1 MSVIPFSIL
10 DLSPIPQGATAA
22 DALRNSLDLAQHAE
36 SWGYH
41 RFWLAE
47 HHNMPGIAS
56 AATSVVIGHVA
67 GGTKTIR
74 VGSGGIMLPNH
85 SPLVIAEQ
93 FGTLA
98 SLYPDRID
106 LGLGRAPGTDM
117 LTAHALRREKS
128 SAADTFPQDVEEL
141 QSYFEPA
148 ARDQKIRAV
157 PGAGLRVPIWLLGSS
172 LFSADL
178 AAKMGLPFAFASH
191 FAPAD
196 MMQAL
201 NLYRA
206 QFQPSKLLK
215 RPYAMLGLNAVVAE
229 SDAEAQYHFTS
240 LQQSFTNLR
249 RGMPGQIPP
258 PIHDIDSFWSPSE
271 KASASLTLLCSVVGS
286 PETVEHRLLNFL
298 DLTQPDEIITT
309 AHIFD
314 HSARLR
320 SFELLSEIRL
330 RLIEAE
336 SQQAAPLVSSAQ
348 SS

>member
-1 MSVIPFSIL
+1 VIPFSIL

-22 DALRNSLDLAQHAE
+22 DALHNSLDLAQHAE
-36 SWGYH
+36 AWGYR

-56 AATSVVIGHVA
+56 AATSVVIGHIA

-106 LGLGRAPGTDM
+106 LGLGRAPGTDQP
-117 LTAHALRREKS
+117 TARALRRNIAS
-128 SAADTFPQDVEEL
+128 TSDNFPQDVEEL

-148 ARDQKIRAV
+148 MPNQKIRAV
-157 PGAGLRVPIWLLGSS
+157 PGAGLHVPIWLLGSS
-172 LFSADL
+172 LFSAQL
-178 AAKMGLPFAFASH
+178 AAELGLPFAFASH

-196 MMQAL
+196 MMQAIEI
-201 NLYRA
+201 YRA
-206 QFQPSKLLK
+206 NFKPSRQLDH
-215 RPYAMLGLNAVVAE
+215 PYVMLGLNVIAAE
-229 SDAEAQYHFTS
+229 TDAPARYLFS
-240 LQQSFTNLR
+240 SVQQAFTNLR
-249 RGMPGQIPP
+249 RGTPGQIPP
-258 PIHDIDSFWSPSE
+258 PIDDIDSYWSSAE
-271 KASASLTLLCSVVGS
+271 KASASQTLLCSAVGS
-286 PETVEHRLLNFL
+286 PETVERRLLNFL

-309 AHIFD
+309 AHIYD

-320 SFELLSEIRL
+320 SFELLSQFSGFL
-330 RLIEAE
+330 
-336 SQQAAPLVSSAQ
+336 SSHPDRTIHATATAT
-348 SS
+348 